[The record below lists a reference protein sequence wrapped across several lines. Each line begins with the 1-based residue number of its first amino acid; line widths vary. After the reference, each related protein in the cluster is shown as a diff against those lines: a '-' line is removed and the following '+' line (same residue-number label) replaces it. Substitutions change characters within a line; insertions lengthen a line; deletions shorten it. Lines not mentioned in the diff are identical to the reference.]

1 MTFAL
6 ATPRSDPRRPEK
18 PGLSAGECLDDG
30 SPPGTRVVP
39 DAFVHPSDLILD
51 QKVKA
56 RQPDRESSCRRRW
69 RSHRSSPNRRSSP
82 RARPGPS

>member
-30 SPPGTRVVP
+30 SPPGTKVVP
-39 DAFVHPSDLILD
+39 DAFVHPSHLILD
-51 QKVKA
+51 QKVNGNA
-56 RQPDRESSCRRRW
+56 RVRSQMRKVIWSVGRADR
-69 RSHRSSPNRRSSP
+69 
-82 RARPGPS
+82 

>member
-30 SPPGTRVVP
+30 SPPGTKVVP

-51 QKVKA
+51 QKVNGNA
-56 RQPDRESSCRRRW
+56 RVRSQMRKVIWSVGRADR
-69 RSHRSSPNRRSSP
+69 
-82 RARPGPS
+82 